1 MNKNLTIILAAA
13 ITGSINVNAETNDI
27 VEQTDSSYIHNL
39 DEVVVERQSK
49 EHFLLRNQPLSST
62 IMTTAEMGSLGTRG
76 IRELSSYVPSFV
88 MPVYGSSYTPSVY
101 VRGIG
106 SRINSPSVG
115 FYVDGMPMIC
125 SASTALIFSAARRE
139 LSTE

>member
-27 VEQTDSSYIHNL
+27 VEQTDSSYIH
-39 DEVVVERQSK
+39 K

-76 IRELSSYVPSFV
+76 IRELSS
-88 MPVYGSSYTPSVY
+88 
-101 VRGIG
+101 
-106 SRINSPSVG
+106 
-115 FYVDGMPMIC
+115 
-125 SASTALIFSAARRE
+125 
-139 LSTE
+139 

>member
-76 IRELSSYVPSFV
+76 IRELSSYVPSFEW
-88 MPVYGSSYTPSVY
+88 SSL
-101 VRGIG
+101 
-106 SRINSPSVG
+106 
-115 FYVDGMPMIC
+115 
-125 SASTALIFSAARRE
+125 ALTLRD
-139 LSTE
+139 